1 MKIKKLELAGFK
13 SFVDR
18 TILRFDHDVL
28 AIVGPNGCGKS
39 NVVDAIRWCMGEQ
52 SARHL
57 RGRSMEDVIFNGS
70 ESRLP
75 HDLAEV
81 TLTFENDVPE
91 EMPLEYRAYAEIAVT
106 RRLYRTG
113 ESEYLVNKTPVRL
126 RDVTDLFLGTGAGT
140 KAYSIVEQGK
150 VGLIVSAKPEDRRLL
165 IEEAAG
171 ITKFKSRKKQA
182 EKKMELTQQNLLRV
196 GDIINE
202 IERNIVSLRRQ
213 AAKAERFV
221 TYRSELED
229 LQLHEA
235 AHRYLELVGWTKL
248 EGSTCRTLSVALEQ
262 AKSDLGDCEA
272 GIEDVRREVES
283 AASDVE
289 RAQASSFSADNAVRG
304 EGATIERISDR
315 IASLTQRANQAA
327 AERADMAEQAGRL
340 AAESETVAR
349 SVAGLEAEER
359 LQSNGLAGE
368 EATLS
373 RSVEAHSAAEDR
385 LGKIRLE
392 IGSVR
397 AQIAG
402 AEAALVACERRRT
415 ELGSRV
421 DRLRSE
427 RDASEASRL
436 SHESCAREIEEDVR
450 RLQAE
455 CRKASERLSR
465 LEQQLLID
473 KDSVRLREKDLER
486 VQAELSNKKSRHGA
500 LEEVR
505 ARLDGVGAGTKALLR
520 TNDSCLAGLLSD
532 HIDASP
538 EMVPALAGLLGA
550 HLEDVVVRDIDR
562 GVALLEQLAAQRQG
576 RAAIVPLH
584 GRFVAAAAPRWSNVA
599 GRDPDSSGI
608 VARLADV
615 VRFAPE
621 DEALVLS
628 VVGDALVVRDVDCAR
643 RLRADG
649 VEASLVTLD
658 GSVVRA
664 DGRIEGGQGDVVAAA
679 VLIGQ
684 REMRDLAA
692 QIEEL
697 QSSASKRLEELQ
709 DARAALART
718 SSAVDEARRIAHES
732 DLAVLRSEKD
742 RQKAS
747 GQLELVARRLEAL
760 AAEEAELSLAMLSTE
775 SEREQSSMVLVEGQS
790 RVDGAVA
797 ELAEAQSALDSARSA
812 VDLARQVVTSSKV
825 TIAATREKLTGLRA
839 AATRLAV
846 SAKEL
851 DERATRLVAEM
862 DQTANVLRD
871 AGRDLESHTAAL
883 AQARQGARDAAQ
895 ELARLRDHFDSARA
909 RLVAHEASL
918 KHARD
923 RADAVRDELRQHE
936 LALREREL
944 AVVHVIESVAE
955 RFRGLALPRVVGD
968 FHMRPPPDDVL
979 RGRIEELLRLIER
992 MGPVN
997 LDAVREH
1004 ADAEQRL
1011 EHHTAQRADLE
1022 KALADLTRAIQQMNR
1037 ESKRLFETTFQAVN
1051 ARFQV
1056 VFPRMFCGGRAELRL
1071 TNPDDILE
1079 SGIDIVAQPPG
1090 KKLSSIELM
1099 SGGEKAL
1106 TAVSLVFAIFQI
1118 KPSPFCILDEVD
1130 APLDEANVARYND
1143 IVRSMTDRSQFILIT
1158 HVKRTMQAV
1167 DVLYGVT
1174 MPEPGVSKIV
1184 SVKINE
1190 AADTRRTEARVA

>member
-1 MKIKKLELAGFK
+1 MKIKKLELIGFK

-70 ESRLP
+70 ESRAP
-75 HDLAEV
+75 HDFAEV
-81 TLTFENDVPE
+81 TLTFDNDVPD
-91 EMPLEYRAYAEIAVT
+91 EMPLEFRAYAEIAVT
-106 RRLYRTG
+106 RRLFRTG

-196 GDIINE
+196 SDIIAE

-235 AHRYLELVGWTKL
+235 AHRYLEIAGWTKL
-248 EGSTCRTLSVALEQ
+248 EASTCHELSGALEC
-262 AKSDLGDCEA
+262 AKSDLHD
-272 GIEDVRREVES
+272 REVGIDAVRQEVEIVAGVVE
-283 AASDVE
+283 AA
-289 RAQASSFSADNAVRG
+289 QTASFAADNAVHA
-304 EGATIERISDR
+304 EEATVERVSDR
-315 IASLTQRANQAA
+315 IASLTQREKQAA
-327 AERADMAEQAGRL
+327 VERTDMIEQVGRLSAEREAV
-340 AAESETVAR
+340 SR
-349 SVAGLEAEER
+349 SVSLLEDDER
-359 LQSNGLAGE
+359 GQSQRLAGE
-368 EATLS
+368 ETTLA
-373 RSVEAHSAAEDR
+373 RTVDAHRVSDESLARVQQEISSA
-385 LGKIRLE
+385 
-392 IGSVR
+392 R

-402 AEAALVACERRRT
+402 AESALAAFERRHA
-415 ELGSRV
+415 ELLSRMDRLSSERGSLETSRV
-421 DRLRSE
+421 E
-427 RDASEASRL
+427 HEAA
-436 SHESCAREIEEDVR
+436 AREIEAETF
-450 RLQAE
+450 RLQTE
-455 CRKASERLSR
+455 CGAAADSLAKLESQLLVDKDFVREQERLFEEIRSR
-465 LEQQLLID
+465 L
-473 KDSVRLREKDLER
+473 S
-486 VQAELSNKKSRHGA
+486 SKKSRHVA

-505 ARLDGVGAGTKALLR
+505 ARLDGVGAGTKALLG

-532 HIDASP
+532 HVDAP
-538 EMVPALAGLLGA
+538 GELVTALAGLLGA
-550 HLEDVVVRDIDR
+550 RLEDVVVRDIDR
-562 GVALLEQLAAQRQG
+562 GVELLEQLAANRKG
-576 RAAIVPLH
+576 RAAIVSLH
-584 GRFVAAAAPRWSNVA
+584 APFVAASGPTWSRNGA
-599 GRDPDSSGI
+599 GADDSRGI

-615 VRFAPE
+615 VRYAPE

-628 VVGDALVVRDVDCAR
+628 VIGDALVVRDVECAR
-643 RLRADG
+643 QLRQEG
-649 VEASLVTLD
+649 ILASLVTL
-658 GSVVRA
+658 GGAVVRA

-679 VLIGQ
+679 VLESQ

-692 QIEEL
+692 QIDQL
-697 QSSASKRLEELQ
+697 QGAASERLGILQ
-709 DARAALART
+709 DARSRLMRT
-718 SSAVDEARRIAHES
+718 NTDVEEARKRVHASE
-732 DLAVLRSEKD
+732 LALLRSEKD
-742 RQKAS
+742 RQKAV
-747 GQLELVARRLEAL
+747 GQLELVAHRLETLTVEEFEGTQTL
-760 AAEEAELSLAMLSTE
+760 AASE
-775 SEREQSSMVLVEGQS
+775 SEREQSARALVEGQS
-790 RVDGAVA
+790 RVEGALA
-797 ELAEAQSALDSARSA
+797 ALAEAEA
-812 VDLARQVVTSSKV
+812 VLSLARRQVDAQRQLVTASKV
-825 TIAATREKLTGLRA
+825 AIASTREKLTAERGTA
-839 AATRLAV
+839 SRLAV

-851 DERATRLVAEM
+851 EDRATRLADEM
-862 DQTANVLRD
+862 DKNGVALREAAAD
-871 AGRDLESHTAAL
+871 IERHTGAL
-883 AQARQGARDAAQ
+883 AEARQIARAATEELAMLRAQLEDRRATLVLDEGSLKQAREQ
-895 ELARLRDHFDSARA
+895 
-909 RLVAHEASL
+909 
-918 KHARD
+918 
-923 RADAVRDELRQHE
+923 ADAIREDLRQHE
-936 LALREREL
+936 MALREREL
-944 AVVHVIESVAE
+944 GKAHLIESVAE
-955 RFRGLALPRVVGD
+955 RFRGLALPKVVGD
-968 FHMRPPPDDVL
+968 YHMRPPPDDML
-979 RGRIEELLRLIER
+979 RARIEELTRLIER

-1004 ADAEQRL
+1004 AEAEQRL
-1011 EHHTAQRADLE
+1011 LLHTSQKADLD

-1037 ESKRLFETTFQAVN
+1037 ESKRLFEQTFQAVN
-1051 ARFQV
+1051 ERFKV
-1056 VFPRMFCGGRAELRL
+1056 MFPRMFCGGRAELRL

-1158 HVKRTMQAV
+1158 HIKRTMQAV

-1184 SVKINE
+1184 SVKMNE
-1190 AADTRRTEARVA
+1190 AVEVRRAEAEVA